1 MANEHHA
8 AVKVIDGVSQRV
20 DGLDIQVIG
29 GLVQEQHV
37 GVLPRQ
43 PGKAHPTLLPI
54 RQVLDWTDLE
64 VNDEVNTLLKDMSSV
79 SGLSTVLPAVCQSGR
94 SGR

>member
-8 AVKVIDGVSQRV
+8 AVKFIDGVGQRV

-37 GVLPRQ
+37 RVLPRQ
-43 PGKAHPTLLPI
+43 PGEAHPTLLPI
-54 RQVLDWTDLE
+54 RQVLDRTDLE
-64 VNDEVNTLLKDMSSV
+64 DNDEVNTLLKDMASMSE
-79 SGLSTVLPAVCQSGR
+79 LSAVLPAVSQSGR

>member
-37 GVLPRQ
+37 RVLPRQ
-43 PGKAHPTLLPI
+43 PGKTHPTLLPI

-64 VNDEVNTLLKDMSSV
+64 DSEVNTLLKDTPSMSE
-79 SGLSTVLPAVCQSGR
+79 LAAALPAVSQSGR